1 MKIRL
6 SLALFALFFFAA
18 IIVSPAYLC
27 PGEEAEIYLSRPV
40 AGAID
45 AGSFFIVRADMDEIY
60 AFLRRGDIL
69 GMSIVSSG
77 NNLSAEGLMKRLG
90 VTRSRRGDIDGKLCY
105 YAYSPLL
112 GGGVKVDGE
121 QVNMQ
126 IVQGEN
132 CLTAGFPL
140 IMGSY

>member
-1 MKIRL
+1 
-6 SLALFALFFFAA
+6 
-18 IIVSPAYLC
+18 
-27 PGEEAEIYLSRPV
+27 
-40 AGAID
+40 
-45 AGSFFIVRADMDEIY
+45 
-60 AFLRRGDIL
+60 
-69 GMSIVSSG
+69 MSIVSSG

-90 VTRSRRGDIDGKLCY
+90 VTRSRRGDVDGKLCY

-126 IVQGEN
+126 IVQGKN